1 MSAHTL
7 HFNLPD
13 AERPSIWPWLVVLLG
28 SVCLVVLIARSM
40 TTIPASLL
48 HQAQEKISAAGF
60 SDMNVAINGR
70 DLELTGSIDQRL
82 SVALLLEQL
91 REIQGVRIVRDNMTR
106 FDPVETELQ
115 QTRLFLQALARIDT
129 SSVAFQQGSNTVTP
143 GSDIALNQV
152 AELLRSNPE
161 KRLRIEGHTD
171 NTGPDSVNLRLSQ
184 ERAEAVVRY
193 LEARN
198 VSPNQ
203 LIAKGY
209 GATQPIAD
217 NASETGRARNR
228 RIEISYVD

>member
-13 AERPSIWPWLVVLLG
+13 AERPSIWPWLIALIG
-28 SVCLVVLIARSM
+28 CVCLVVLVARSM
-40 TTIPASLL
+40 TVIPASLL
-48 HQAQEKISAAGF
+48 HQAQGKISAAGF
-60 SDMNVAINGR
+60 DDMSVDVNGR
-70 DLELTGSIDQRL
+70 DLELTGTIDQRL

-91 REIQGVRIVRDNMTR
+91 REIDGVRIVRDSMTR

-115 QTRLFLQALARIDT
+115 QTRQFLQALARIDT
-129 SSVAFQQGSNTVTP
+129 TVVAFQQGSNSFTP
-143 GSDIALNQV
+143 GSDIALNQI
-152 AELLRSNPE
+152 AELLRNHPG

-184 ERAEAVVRY
+184 ERAQAVVRY

-198 VSPNQ
+198 ASPNQ

-217 NASETGRARNR
+217 NTTEAGRARNR